1 MTTYNLRTKL
11 KTWILFFMKRPRIKI
26 INKKHKDWNWK
37 KNDRHVISLKEKEK
51 QEE

>member
-1 MTTYNLRTKL
+1 
-11 KTWILFFMKRPRIKI
+11 MKGSRMKI

-37 KNDRHVISLKEKEK
+37 TKKKNDRHVISLEEKEK